1 MTGLKNR
8 KNQQPTRIALVLF
21 MAGLLMTAC
30 GNDASDLP
38 KTPASSPEG
47 FTFQGLHANSILSNE
62 IKDNLSDKLGSAAIE
77 TRTVLDLEMH
87 YNGFLKTYL
96 PDLHE
101 LNRRLNFEKGL
112 RIRIEHHTIKL
123 IYRYASSFNYVELF
137 FSNFTKKPLLFRIKA
152 KKDGTDNV
160 ETFRKKYGTPR
171 EIIWENKEGR
181 SFVWKQN
188 KDELIISLF
197 SDRYGNPRFEIM
209 ICHVKNI
216 EALLAEEESRKNQM
230 EKNRAPT
237 GESAF

>member
-30 GNDASDLP
+30 GNDDSDSP

-47 FTFQGLHANSILSNE
+47 FTFLGLHANSILSDE
-62 IKDNLSDKLGSAAIE
+62 IQDALSDQLGSSAIE

-87 YNGFLKTYL
+87 YNGFLETYL
-96 PDLHE
+96 QDLDE

-123 IYRYASSFNYVELF
+123 IYRYAASFDYVELF

-152 KKDGTDNV
+152 KKDGTDIA
-160 ETFRKKYGTPR
+160 ETFRKKYGPPQ
-171 EIIWENKEGR
+171 EIIWQNKEGR

-197 SDRYGNPRFEIM
+197 SDRYGNPRYEIM

-216 EALLAEEESRKNQM
+216 EALLAAEESKKNQM
-230 EKNRAPT
+230 KKNRART

>member
-1 MTGLKNR
+1 MASLKDW

-21 MAGLLMTAC
+21 MACLLMTAC
-30 GNDASDLP
+30 GNDDSDSP
-38 KTPASSPEG
+38 KTPTSAPEG
-47 FTFQGLHANSILSNE
+47 FTFLGLHANSILSDE
-62 IKDNLSDKLGSAAIE
+62 IRDNLSDKLGSVAIE

-87 YNGFLKTYL
+87 YNGFLETYFQ
-96 PDLHE
+96 DLYE

-112 RIRIEHHTIKL
+112 RIRIEHHTIKF

-137 FSNFTKKPLLFRIKA
+137 FSNFTKKTLLFRIKA
-152 KKDGTDNV
+152 KKDGKDIV
-160 ETFRKKYGTPR
+160 ETFRKKYGTPQ
-171 EIIWENKEGR
+171 EIIWQNKEGR

-197 SDRYGNPRFEIM
+197 SDRYGNPRYEIM

-216 EALLAEEESRKNQM
+216 EALLAAEESKKNQM
-230 EKNRAPT
+230 EKNRALT

>member
-8 KNQQPTRIALVLF
+8 KNQQPTRIALVLL

-30 GNDASDLP
+30 GNDDSDLP
-38 KTPASSPEG
+38 KTPASPPEG
-47 FTFQGLHANSILSNE
+47 FVFLGLHANSILTGE
-62 IKDNLSDKLGSAAIE
+62 LQDNLSDKLGSAAIE

-87 YNGFLKTYL
+87 YNGFLETYFQ
-96 PDLHE
+96 DLYE

-123 IYRYASSFNYVELF
+123 IYRYAASFNYVELF
-137 FSNFTKKPLLFRIKA
+137 FSNFTKIPLLFRIQA
-152 KKDGTDNV
+152 KKDGTDIV
-160 ETFRKKYGTPR
+160 ETFRKKYGTPQ
-171 EIIWENKEGR
+171 EIIWQNKEGR

-188 KDELIISLF
+188 KDKLIISLF
-197 SDRYGNPRFEIM
+197 SDRYGNPRYEIM

-216 EALLAEEESRKNQM
+216 EALLTTEESKKNQT
-230 EKNRAPT
+230 EKNRTRT